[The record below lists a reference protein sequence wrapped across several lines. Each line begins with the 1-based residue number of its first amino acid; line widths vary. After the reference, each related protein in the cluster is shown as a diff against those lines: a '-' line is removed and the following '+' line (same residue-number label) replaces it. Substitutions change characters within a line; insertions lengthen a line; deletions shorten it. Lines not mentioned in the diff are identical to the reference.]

1 METIIHSILEDK
13 CIENL
18 VRINKTSTHVAV
30 LIKRGQE
37 IARATNRVGSR
48 SRGAGWS
55 DCTIHAERNVVK
67 ELGDNEKLNGATL
80 YVFRISRCRTKSG
93 IEKITNSEPCYDC
106 HLFLTKCHE
115 KYGLRKVLYTTLYY
129 SVAQFKELDFNER
142 PTRKV
147 PLDLHKMI

>member
-1 METIIHSILEDK
+1 MDSIIHSILEDK

-18 VRINKTSTHVAV
+18 VQSYKTSTHVAV

-67 ELGDNEKLNGATL
+67 ELGDLERLRGASL
-80 YVFRISRCRTKSG
+80 YVFRISRCRAKSG
-93 IEKITNSEPCYDC
+93 FEKITNSEPCYDC

-115 KYGLRKVLYTTLYY
+115 KYGLRKVYYTTLYY
-129 SVAQFKELDFNER
+129 SVPRFKELDFNDR
-142 PTRKV
+142 PVRKD
-147 PLDLHKMI
+147 PLDLNKMF